1 MGLRRKFLREHC
13 LRRERENKMFEVADR
28 VKRLPPYL
36 FAEIEKAIKEKKE
49 QGVDLISLSIGDPD
63 LPPPPFVIASLE
75 EEVANLKNHNYS
87 FSQGEPDFRQAVAAW
102 YKKRFHV
109 DLSQDEVIALMG
121 SKEGLA
127 NVARAFVNAGD
138 RVLVPDP
145 GYPVYNNGST
155 ILNDGIPTPMPLLQE
170 NGFKPDFEAI
180 HPEKVKM
187 MFLNYPNN
195 PTSATVD
202 KNFLKQAVEFARE
215 NNIIL
220 CYDNAYSETTFDGY
234 KAPSILEVDGAM
246 DVAVEF
252 HSCSK
257 SFNMTGDRIAFAVG
271 NKQLIGG
278 LTKIKSQIDSGPP
291 VYIQKVAAKALASYK
306 SDKPPDFLKKNNKVY
321 AERRDVLVD
330 RLCSMGFKCDKPK
343 ATFYVW
349 LNCKSS
355 SIEFATKLLS
365 VGVAVTPGIGF
376 GEHGENY
383 VRFSLTQPKERIM
396 EACKRIAA
404 LFGSAESQ

>member
-1 MGLRRKFLREHC
+1 
-13 LRRERENKMFEVADR
+13 
-28 VKRLPPYL
+28 
-36 FAEIEKAIKEKKE
+36 
-49 QGVDLISLSIGDPD
+49 
-63 LPPPPFVIASLE
+63 
-75 EEVANLKNHNYS
+75 
-87 FSQGEPDFRQAVAAW
+87 
-102 YKKRFHV
+102 
-109 DLSQDEVIALMG
+109 MG

-127 NVARAFVNAGD
+127 NIARAFVNAGD

-145 GYPVYNNGST
+145 SYPVYNNGST
-155 ILNDGIPTPMPLLQE
+155 ILNDGIPTPMPLLKE

-202 KNFLKQAVEFARE
+202 KKFLKQAVEFARE

-234 KAPSILEVDGAM
+234 KAPSILEVGGAM

-257 SFNMTGDRIAFAVG
+257 TFNMTGDRIAFAVG
-271 NKQLIGG
+271 NKQLISG
-278 LTKIKSQIDSGPP
+278 LAKVKSQIDSGPP

-306 SDKPPDFLKKNNKVY
+306 SDKPPAFLKENNKVY

-330 RLCSMGFKCDKPK
+330 HLRSMGFKCDKPK

-365 VGVAVTPGIGF
+365 VGVAVTPGVGF

-383 VRFSLTQPKERIM
+383 VRFSLTQPKERIV

-404 LFGSAESQ
+404 LFGCADLQ